1 MIIWQHNYFDILQL
15 YVFDN
20 NMALNVINKKS
31 SKKVSEVN
39 RDEDLWH
46 IVGYISEEKRDTT
59 T

>member
-1 MIIWQHNYFDILQL
+1 
-15 YVFDN
+15 
-20 NMALNVINKKS
+20 MALNVINKKS

-39 RDEDLWH
+39 RNEDLWH